1 MRRGA
6 RMPQAHQQT
15 MSQCHNAR
23 NCRTFVPWTP
33 PPPPHWA
40 LGWAVITMGKMPFL
54 LCSLP
59 ILGMGAVE
67 QWDGVNTL
75 HWSERRA
82 VGHCPIVTT
91 IAPWSRGLEG
101 CGDWRAGDSVYT
113 AQCNDTEDTP
123 GTNYTG
129 QGDYKTGQDRVII

>member
-1 MRRGA
+1 
-6 RMPQAHQQT
+6 MPETAEH
-15 MSQCHNAR
+15 SSHG
-23 NCRTFVPWTP
+23 PTP
-33 PPPPHWA
+33 PPPHGA

>member
-1 MRRGA
+1 
-6 RMPQAHQQT
+6 
-15 MSQCHNAR
+15 
-23 NCRTFVPWTP
+23 
-33 PPPPHWA
+33 
-40 LGWAVITMGKMPFL
+40 MGKMPFL

-101 CGDWRAGDSVYT
+101 CGPLETLFTRPSVMTQRIHRALIT
-113 AQCNDTEDTP
+113 
-123 GTNYTG
+123 
-129 QGDYKTGQDRVII
+129 QDRVIIKQDRTGSLYNHH

>member
-1 MRRGA
+1 MA
-6 RMPQAHQQT
+6 KNTNAIMTPQIASLCNA
-15 MSQCHNAR
+15 MSQCQELPHIR
-23 NCRTFVPWTP
+23 PLPPSPTP
-33 PPPPHWA
+33 GSG
-40 LGWAVITMGKMPFL
+40 LAVITMGKMPFL

-75 HWSERRA
+75 HWSERRP

-101 CGDWRAGDSVYT
+101 CGPLESWRLCLHGPV
-113 AQCNDTEDTP
+113 
-123 GTNYTG
+123 
-129 QGDYKTGQDRVII
+129 